1 MALVKNPEVT
11 DVRLEVLVKNSV
23 ATVRKPVV
31 TVKRLSV
38 SEATV
43 PNSLEMG

>member
-1 MALVKNPEVT
+1 MVKSPEVT

-31 TVKRLSV
+31 MVKRLSV

-43 PNSLEMG
+43 PNSSEMG